1 MLSPLSSAK
10 EQLFDD
16 WHMVPS
22 SARPGIKKTSV
33 HLVRNDDTENNKLRG
48 YCLHRYI
55 VVSTTLSLIDNLV
68 DCGKRSLRTGPD
80 NKGDKNIIIIMIII
94 RACSRAAEKG
104 V

>member
-22 SARPGIKKTSV
+22 SARPGITKTSV
-33 HLVRNDDTENNKLRG
+33 HLVRNADTENNKLRG

-55 VVSTTLSLIDNLV
+55 VVSTTLV